1 MNNFSHRTNIKDQ
14 KTLRQS
20 LRNNSTAPEAILW
33 RALKGKQVD
42 GLKFRRQF
50 GLGPYVLDFY
60 CPEILLG
67 IELDGGIHK
76 TYEQSQY
83 DEVRTSFIASNNIK
97 VIRFEND
104 VVYRNIN
111 SIIEEIREQKIVWE
125 EKGKR
130 WEADQ
135 TTPTPPTQEGK

>member
-1 MNNFSHRTNIKDQ
+1 MNPISHRTNLKDQ

-33 RALKGKQVD
+33 RTLKGKQID

-60 CPEILLG
+60 CPEIKLC
-67 IELDGGIHK
+67 IELDGEVHK
-76 TYEQSQY
+76 SYEQSQY
-83 DEVRTSFIASNNIK
+83 DEIRTRFIACNNIK

-104 VVYRNIN
+104 VVYRNI
-111 SIIEEIREQKIVWE
+111 EAIREAIREYKR
-125 EKGKR
+125 R
-130 WEADQ
+130 WERERQSIDQ

>member
-1 MNNFSHRTNIKDQ
+1 MDSISHRTNLKDQ

-33 RALKGKQVD
+33 RTLKGKQID

-50 GLGPYVLDFY
+50 GLGPFVLDFY
-60 CPEILLG
+60 CPEIKLC
-67 IELDGGIHK
+67 IELDGEVHK
-76 TYEQSQY
+76 SYEQSQY
-83 DEVRTSFIASNNIK
+83 DEIRTRFMASNNIK

-104 VVYRNIN
+104 VVYRNIEA
-111 SIIEEIREQKIVWE
+111 IKETIKEHKRMWE
-125 EKGKR
+125 RGR
-130 WEADQ
+130 PSMDQ

>member
-1 MNNFSHRTNIKDQ
+1 MNPISHRTNLKDQ

-20 LRNNSTAPEAILW
+20 LRNNSTAPDAILW

-60 CPEILLG
+60 CPKIRLC
-67 IELDGGIHK
+67 IELDGEVHK
-76 TYEQSQY
+76 SYEQSQY
-83 DEVRTSFIASNNIK
+83 DEIRTRFMASNNIK

-104 VVYRNIN
+104 VVYRNIEA
-111 SIIEEIREQKIVWE
+111 IKETIKEHKRMWE
-125 EKGKR
+125 RGR
-130 WEADQ
+130 PSMDQ

>member
-1 MNNFSHRTNIKDQ
+1 MNAISHRTNLKNQ
-14 KTLRQS
+14 KLLRQN

-33 RALKGKQVD
+33 KALKGKQID

-60 CPEILLG
+60 CPEIRLC
-67 IELDGGIHK
+67 IELDGEVHK
-76 TYEQSQY
+76 SYEQSQY
-83 DEVRTSFIASNNIK
+83 DEIRTRFITGSHIK

-104 VVYRNIN
+104 VVYRNI
-111 SIIEEIREQKIVWE
+111 EVIRETIKEYKRIWE
-125 EKGKR
+125 RGCR
-130 WEADQ
+130 STDQ

>member
-1 MNNFSHRTNIKDQ
+1 MNPISHRTTLKDQ

-33 RALKGKQVD
+33 RTLKGKQID

-60 CPEILLG
+60 CPEIKLC
-67 IELDGGIHK
+67 IELDGEIHK
-76 TYEQSQY
+76 SYEQSQY
-83 DEVRTSFIASNNIK
+83 DEIRTRFMASNNIK

-104 VVYRNIN
+104 AVYRNIEA
-111 SIIEEIREQKIVWE
+111 IKETIKERKRMWE
-125 EKGKR
+125 RGR
-130 WEADQ
+130 PSMDQ

>member
-1 MNNFSHRTNIKDQ
+1 MDSISHRTNLKDQ

-20 LRNNSTAPEAILW
+20 LRNNATAPEAILW

-60 CPEILLG
+60 CPEIRLC
-67 IELDGGIHK
+67 IELDGEVHK
-76 TYEQSQY
+76 SYEQSQY
-83 DEVRTSFIASNNIK
+83 DEIRTRFMASNNIK

-104 VVYRNIN
+104 AVYRNIEA
-111 SIIEEIREQKIVWE
+111 IKETIKEHKRMWE
-125 EKGKR
+125 RGR
-130 WEADQ
+130 PSMDQ

>member
-1 MNNFSHRTNIKDQ
+1 MDSISHRTNLKDQ

-33 RALKGKQVD
+33 RTLKGKQID

-60 CPEILLG
+60 CPEIKLC
-67 IELDGGIHK
+67 IELDGEVHK
-76 TYEQSQY
+76 SYEQSQY
-83 DEVRTSFIASNNIK
+83 DEIRTRFMASNNIK

-104 VVYRNIN
+104 VVYRNIEA
-111 SIIEEIREQKIVWE
+111 IKETIKEHKRMWE
-125 EKGKR
+125 RGR
-130 WEADQ
+130 PSMDQ

>member
-1 MNNFSHRTNIKDQ
+1 MDSISHRTNLKDQ

-33 RALKGKQVD
+33 RTLKGKQID

-60 CPEILLG
+60 CPEIKLC
-67 IELDGGIHK
+67 IELDGEIHK
-76 TYEQSQY
+76 SYEQSQY
-83 DEVRTSFIASNNIK
+83 DEIRTRFMASNNIK

-104 VVYRNIN
+104 VVYRNIEA
-111 SIIEEIREQKIVWE
+111 IKETIKEHKRMWE
-125 EKGKR
+125 RGR
-130 WEADQ
+130 PSMDQ

>member
-1 MNNFSHRTNIKDQ
+1 MNPISHRTNLKDQ

-20 LRNNSTAPEAILW
+20 LRNNSTAPKAILL

-60 CPEILLG
+60 CPEIRLC
-67 IELDGGIHK
+67 IELDGEVHK
-76 TYEQSQY
+76 SYEQSQY
-83 DEVRTSFIASNNIK
+83 DEIRTRFMASNNIK

-104 VVYRNIN
+104 VVYRNIEA
-111 SIIEEIREQKIVWE
+111 IKETIKEHKRMWE
-125 EKGKR
+125 RGR
-130 WEADQ
+130 PSMDQ

>member
-1 MNNFSHRTNIKDQ
+1 MNPISHRTNLKDQ

-20 LRNNSTAPEAILW
+20 LRNNATATEAILW

-60 CPEILLG
+60 CPEIRLC
-67 IELDGGIHK
+67 IELDGEVHK
-76 TYEQSQY
+76 SYEQSQY
-83 DEVRTSFIASNNIK
+83 DEIRTRFMASNNIK

-104 VVYRNIN
+104 VV
-111 SIIEEIREQKIVWE
+111 
-125 EKGKR
+125 
-130 WEADQ
+130 
-135 TTPTPPTQEGK
+135 